1 MKLFTKLSMPV
12 LALGFVAVGLLACDE
27 TTTPGSTGRGG
38 STGSTGAAGTSPGT
52 GEAGMGSAGATGPVP
67 GEGGATGAAGASAG
81 MTGAAGD
88 GAAGSSSQPDA
99 GQGSG
104 GSPDAGTGSGG
115 AGGHAGATGGAG
127 GTTEGSGGKG
137 AAGSGG
143 KGVAGSGGAGA
154 VGGAGASGSGNFP
167 ARVSAPYLET
177 WNNVSLT
184 GLATATGH
192 KFYTLA
198 FMISGGGCAATW
210 NGDTALSS
218 NKFVT
223 DLASLRAM
231 GGDVII
237 SFGGASGV
245 ELGDACGTVETLQ
258 AAYQAVITKYALKWM
273 DLDIEGGA
281 ESKTTNVDRR
291 NKALANLK
299 AANPGLR
306 VAYTLAVD
314 PSGLPQ
320 AQRNLLANA
329 KTNGLNVDVVN
340 VMAMDYGS
348 CNLDM
353 GKAATDAAT
362 ATRAQLQKL
371 GVTAAVGVTPMV
383 GVNDTKC
390 ETFTTGNAT
399 TLVDFANAS
408 DFVDLLAFWAIGA
421 DGNHAYLNIFKT
433 FK

>member
-1 MKLFTKLSMPV
+1 MKLSKKLSAHAMV
-12 LALGFVAVGLLACDE
+12 VVGLVTVGLLACDG
-27 TTTPGSTGRGG
+27 TTAPRTNGQAGAP
-38 STGSTGAAGTSPGT
+38 GAAGTNGGGAGT
-52 GEAGMGSAGATGPVP
+52 TGSAGATGPAP
-67 GEGGATGAAGASAG
+67 GGGGDSGAAGANAG
-81 MTGAAGD
+81 AGTTGAAGD
-88 GAAGSSSQPDA
+88 GAAGSSSGQPDA
-99 GQGSG
+99 GLGSG

-115 AGGHAGATGGAG
+115 VGGHAGATGGAG
-127 GTTEGSGGKG
+127 AGGGGVAGGSGGKG
-137 AAGSGG
+137 GAG
-143 KGVAGSGGAGA
+143 AAGA
-154 VGGAGASGSGNFP
+154 VGAAGATGSGNFP

-198 FMISGGGCAATW
+198 FMISGGACAATW

-223 DLASLRAM
+223 DLANLRAM

-245 ELGDACGTVETLQ
+245 ELGDACATVDALQ
-258 AAYQAVITKYALKWM
+258 AAYQAVLTKYALKWM

-281 ESKTTNVDRR
+281 ESKTANVDRR

-306 VAYTLAVD
+306 VSYTLAVD
-314 PSGLPQ
+314 PTGLPQ

-329 KTNGLNVDVVN
+329 KTNGLDVDVVN
-340 VMAMDYGS
+340 VMAMDYGA

-371 GVTAAVGVTPMV
+371 GVGAAVGVTPMV
-383 GVNDTKC
+383 GVNDTAC
-390 ETFTTGNAT
+390 ENFTTANAT

-408 DFVDLLAFWAIGA
+408 DFVGLLAFWAVGA
-421 DGNHAYLNIFKT
+421 DGNHAYLNIFKG